1 LKFSDTFVSTLI
13 DKAMITISKNPTAT
27 DASSDVL
34 AVNVSISHFHVK
46 IVKKFT
52 QNKSR
57 LDSL

>member
-1 LKFSDTFVSTLI
+1 
-13 DKAMITISKNPTAT
+13 MITISKNPTAT